1 MLGIINQPQLNL
13 KMTSLGN
20 FVLEYKTDKS
30 NWLTVAREMSSG
42 QLLETAKEIVE
53 RTLIYH
59 QADGEPYSALS
70 CPVRSACAEELMR
83 RQALDYR
90 KLMRLETKALKRGET
105 KRKKRVKNRS

>member
-53 RTLIYH
+53 RTLIFH
-59 QADGEPYSALS
+59 QEDGEPYSALS
-70 CPVRSACAEELMR
+70 CPVHAACTEELFR
-83 RQALDYR
+83 RDRIDYGT
-90 KLMRLETKALKRGET
+90 LMKMEMKAAQIGRT
-105 KRKKRVKNRS
+105 KRKKRVKKSK